1 VIWARVRVWSVLAVP
16 LTGLIGLAALVIMGG
31 APQELRDRVVLAAF
45 TAGVLSIGVASWNAQ
60 WVARRVQSLTA
71 AARQVTRDGGGA
83 RAGARNVAQ
92 PLPAAPEGTP
102 PLPPGGGDSFDGL
115 AAELHH
121 ASSAVS
127 QERREIAGQLAAA
140 EARAGGLAALLDAV
154 AAPLGQATSEA
165 QLPLHILLENHFGD
179 LNENQEEM
187 LQAASDAT
195 DRIDLAARQ
204 LRRILDLEHGR
215 LTFQREAVR
224 PDDLLQPVLAIA
236 SARAESR
243 GANVAADVAPGLP
256 SVIADRYLL
265 EEALTALCS
274 AAVDEAAPS
283 TPVTV
288 NVVDDASRVRIE
300 LHYAGAAPGGLD
312 AIMATHLIH
321 AQGGAVTLAPGGV
334 TIALPAER
342 RAQAVARG

>member
-1 VIWARVRVWSVLAVP
+1 MIRARVRVWSVLAVP
-16 LTGLIGLAALVIMGG
+16 LIGLIGLAALVIMSG

-45 TAGVLSIGVASWNAQ
+45 IAGVLSIGVASWNAQ
-60 WVARRVQSLTA
+60 WVARRVQSLTS
-71 AARQVTRDGGGA
+71 AARQMARDGGT
-83 RAGARNVAQ
+83 RAGDALQLSSAAR
-92 PLPAAPEGTP
+92 EGTP

-115 AAELHH
+115 AAELHR

-127 QERREIAGQLAAA
+127 QERREIAARLAAA
-140 EARAGGLAALLDAV
+140 EARAGELAALLDAV
-154 AAPLGQATSEA
+154 VTPLGQATSEA

-195 DRIDLAARQ
+195 DRIDLAARR

-215 LTFQREAVR
+215 IAFQREAVR

-236 SARAESR
+236 GARAESR
-243 GANVAADVAPGLP
+243 GAKVSADVAPGLP

-288 NVVDDASRVRIE
+288 SVVDDAARVRIE

-321 AQGGAVTLAPGGV
+321 AQGGAVTLTPGGV